1 MSLRLQQPVPPVPD
15 DTARIA
21 RAAFPRGNP
30 YVLLRDRL
38 GPVFDDAGFA
48 DLYPPRG
55 QPGYTPWRL
64 ALVTLMQ
71 FREGLSD
78 RQAAEAVRARI
89 DWKYLLAL
97 ELADAGF
104 DHTVLCEFRARLLAG
119 DAAERL
125 LGRMLDVARDAGLLK
140 ARGRQRTDSTHVLA
154 AVRTLNRIELLAE
167 TLRAAL
173 NAIAGVAPDW
183 LRALAPPEWHER
195 YDRRIEDMRLPE
207 TGPQR
212 DAYVAQVG
220 ADGYRL
226 LKALE
231 GANAPPDGAALP
243 AVVVLRRVWARH
255 FEREEA
261 RPDNDETGNG
271 VRLRP
276 VQGRGPGD
284 RIESPYDTDARFR
297 SKAGMSWTG
306 YMVHLTET
314 CGAGAP
320 RLVVHADTTAANVH
334 EAMVHEAMVHEA
346 MRTARIHEALAAKGL
361 APCEHL
367 VDSAYVSADDLI
379 SAHEQYGID
388 LVGPARADQSWQSRA
403 EEAFS
408 AAAFAVDW
416 DRRVARCPEGKESTG
431 WFESAKRPGQRS
443 SVRARF
449 RAADCRACASRTRCT
464 RARSGP
470 HGRVLALLP
479 KREYEALA
487 AARAREST
495 AEGRRLYAQ
504 RQGVESTLSQGVR
517 AFGLRQARYRGLAK
531 TGLQNVATA
540 AALNLDRLAA
550 WLAQRPLAPTRISR
564 FAALMA

>member
-1 MSLRLQQPVPPVPD
+1 MSLRQQPVPPVPD

-38 GPVFDDAGFA
+38 GPVFDNAGFA
-48 DLYPPRG
+48 DLYAQRG

-64 ALVTLMQ
+64 ALVTLLQ

-97 ELADAGF
+97 DLANPGF
-104 DHTVLCEFRARLLAG
+104 DHTVLCEFRGRLLG
-119 DAAERL
+119 GEAAERL
-125 LGRMLDVARDAGLLK
+125 LTRVLDTAREAGLLK

-154 AVRTLNRIELLAE
+154 AVRDLNRIELVAE

-173 NAIAGVAPDW
+173 NAIAVLAPDW

-195 YDRRIEDMRLPE
+195 YDRRVEDMRLPE
-207 TGPQR
+207 TGPKR

-261 RPDNDETGNG
+261 GPDKDETGDG

-306 YMVHLTET
+306 YMVHLSET
-314 CGAGAP
+314 CDAGAP
-320 RLVVHADTTAANVH
+320 RLVVHADPTPAN
-334 EAMVHEAMVHEA
+334 VHEA

-361 APCEHL
+361 APSEHL

-379 SAHEQYGID
+379 MAHEQYGID
-388 LVGPARADQSWQSRA
+388 LVGPARPDQSWQSRA

-408 AAAFAVDW
+408 AADFAVDW

-443 SVRARF
+443 SIRARF

-464 RARSGP
+464 RARLGL

-487 AARAREST
+487 AARAREGT
-495 AEGRRLYAQ
+495 AQGRRLYAR

-517 AFGLRQARYRGLAK
+517 AFGLRRTRYRGLAK
-531 TGLQNVATA
+531 TRLQHVATA
-540 AALNLDRLAA
+540 AALNVARLDA
-550 WLAQRPLAPTRISR
+550 WLRGRPRAATRTSR
-564 FAALMA
+564 FVQLMAA